1 MIVAFNVFLFPGD
14 YNVLKDLAKQ
24 VYETDWM
31 SIECVDPEQSD
42 GIFSEAK
49 FALLVGDGDGW
60 VAHVEMY
67 REDED
72 EKYVRLAVWH
82 KDGVEVEEDY
92 ISTFPLND
100 LSTDNPEIVCDEQ
113 DICGAKV
120 WITYK
125 KLRIYATIFID
136 FDKNVPK
143 KVIEIAIKGSAM
155 QKTQIV
161 VSR

>member
-1 MIVAFNVFLFPGD
+1 
-14 YNVLKDLAKQ
+14 
-24 VYETDWM
+24 
-31 SIECVDPEQSD
+31 
-42 GIFSEAK
+42 
-49 FALLVGDGDGW
+49 
-60 VAHVEMY
+60 MY
-67 REDED
+67 HEDED
-72 EKYVRLAVWH
+72 EKCVRLAVWH

-92 ISTFPLND
+92 ISTFPLDD

-120 WITYK
+120 RITYK
-125 KLRIYATIFID
+125 RLRIYATIFID

-143 KVIEIAIKGSAM
+143 KVIEIAIKGSAV

>member
-1 MIVAFNVFLFPGD
+1 MIVVFDGFLFPGE
-14 YNVLKDLAKQ
+14 YETLKDLAKQ

-31 SIECVDPEQSD
+31 SIERVDPEQSD
-42 GIFSEAK
+42 GIFSEAR
-49 FALLVGDGDGW
+49 FALLVGDGW

-67 REDED
+67 HEDED
-72 EKYVRLAVWH
+72 EKCVRLAVWH

-92 ISTFPLND
+92 ISTFPLDD

-120 WITYK
+120 RITYK
-125 KLRIYATIFID
+125 RLRIYATIFID

-143 KVIEIAIKGSAM
+143 KVIEIAIKGSAV